1 MASVHADDF
10 GGTITLTVKDRG
22 VIYPSLATA
31 SALEIVVRFPNGSTE
46 PLDADLVTAGGADGK
61 IIATMTEAILANGP
75 GPYDA
80 QAVITHGSTSKFH
93 SDWVSFRAKP
103 NL

>member
-10 GGTITLTVKDRG
+10 GGTITMTVKDRG
-22 VIYPSLATA
+22 VLYPSLATA
-31 SALEIVVRFPNGSTE
+31 SALQIVVRFPDGSKET
-46 PLDADLVTAGGADGK
+46 LDASLVTPGGADSK
-61 IIATMTEAILANGP
+61 IIATMTESILANGA

-80 QAVITHGSTSKFH
+80 QAIVTHGTTSKFH